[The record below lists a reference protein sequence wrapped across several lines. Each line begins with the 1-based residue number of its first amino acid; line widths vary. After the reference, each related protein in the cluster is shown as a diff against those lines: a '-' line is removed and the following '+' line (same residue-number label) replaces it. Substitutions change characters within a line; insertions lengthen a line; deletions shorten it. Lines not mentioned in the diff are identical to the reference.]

1 MDIAALSIAKSQAS
15 LAQAVDIKVF
25 QIAQTQAQQQSVDL
39 AKMLSEVQPHLGQS
53 IDISV

>member
-15 LAQAVDIKVF
+15 LAQAVGIKVF
-25 QIAQTQAQQQSVDL
+25 QMAQTQAQQQSVDL
-39 AKMLSEVQPHLGQS
+39 VKMLSEAQPHLGQG